1 MKKLITLIFLIFL
14 IGCNPIT
21 TGITTTTSDLTT
33 TQPTSNLTTKS
44 TVINDEIYLYIIG
57 GQDTVEINT
66 TWIDMGAYI
75 VINEIEYPMTT
86 EMTVNT
92 SELNI
97 YQIIYTYVY
106 QEITYQITRYVV
118 VLDQTP
124 PVIEL
129 NPGIDTVYLGE
140 TWIDAGAI
148 VMDNSNE
155 VLEAVITG
163 SVNVNATGTYQ
174 ITYTA
179 IDSSGNQRNII
190 RYVTVID
197 E

>member
-33 TQPTSNLTTKS
+33 TQPTSNLTTQS

-92 SELNI
+92 NQINI

-106 QEITYQITRYVV
+106 QEITYQITRYVA

-129 NPGIDTVYLGE
+129 NPGIDTVYLGNA
-140 TWIDAGAI
+140 WIDAGAS
-148 VMDNSNE
+148 VTDNSNE
-155 VLEAVITG
+155 ILAVIVSG
-163 SVNVNATGTYQ
+163 EVDIFSIGTYQ

-179 IDSSGNQRNII
+179 TDSSNNTISII
-190 RYVTVID
+190 RYVNVV

>member
-33 TQPTSNLTTKS
+33 TQPTSNLTTQS
-44 TVINDEIYLYIIG
+44 TVINYEIYLYIIG

-92 SELNI
+92 NQINI

-106 QEITYQITRYVV
+106 QEITYQITRYVA

-129 NPGIDTVYLGE
+129 NPGIDTVYLGNA
-140 TWIDAGAI
+140 WIDAGAS
-148 VMDNSNE
+148 VTDNSNE
-155 VLEAVITG
+155 ILAVIVSG
-163 SVNVNATGTYQ
+163 EVDIFSIGTYQ

-179 IDSSGNQRNII
+179 TDSSNNTISII
-190 RYVTVID
+190 RYVNVV